1 MLKDE
6 IANKK
11 LLNFFLK
18 KDLIQL
24 RLTCQTLEPGY
35 DIKITLLKKKKGKD
49 EF

>member
-11 LLNFFLK
+11 LLKKLKK

-24 RLTCQTLEPGY
+24 RLTRQTLEPGH
-35 DIKITLLKKKKGKD
+35 DIKITLLKKNKRKR
-49 EF
+49 